1 MEDRL
6 IFLYHRVAL
15 YRRRDAGRN
24 VIALTDV
31 RTSLRVACRKIRM
44 RKPRGDVEPQ
54 GEVTGPTAEK
64 IF

>member
-6 IFLYHRVAL
+6 IFLYRRVAS
-15 YRRRDAGRN
+15 YRWRDAGGN
-24 VIALTDV
+24 GIALTDV

-44 RKPRGDVEPQ
+44 RKPGGDVEPQ
-54 GEVTGPTAEK
+54 GEVPGLTAEK